1 MDMETARRLQN
12 ENDNRNNIA
21 RVEGGLKVV
30 RPPREHGGRGWEEE
44 PEGQRE
50 RDVGYGGRGGR
61 SDMNGLEE
69 TLCSM
74 RLRENIG
81 NPSRA
86 DVYTQ
91 QAGHISTLNSHK
103 LPILYWLQLS
113 AEKGHL
119 YRVSCLFFHFSMIAS
134 LVCHSDLDNLSL
146 HYDLTYFL
154 ESYCMN
160 RNIKIE

>member
-1 MDMETARRLQN
+1 
-12 ENDNRNNIA
+12 
-21 RVEGGLKVV
+21 
-30 RPPREHGGRGWEEE
+30 
-44 PEGQRE
+44 
-50 RDVGYGGRGGR
+50 
-61 SDMNGLEE
+61 MNGLEE

-86 DVYTQ
+86 EIYTQ
-91 QAGHISTLNSHK
+91 GAGQISTLNSQK
-103 LPILYWLQLS
+103 LPILYRLQLS

-119 YRVSCLFFHFSMIAS
+119 HRVRCLFFHFSKISS
-134 LVCHSDLDNLSL
+134 LVCHFLDHDNLSL